1 MVLQFFKEKKI
12 FHLKSKWDPKVG
24 EPAEVCSCLR
34 ACMERGACSHC
45 LLPNPQRPPPSCPL
59 NRASQPAILK
69 GGCVDFK
76 IFWNLWCVLFSC
88 PCTFR
93 IPQGKRTATYY
104 WTVDC
109 YGLSKDTE
117 ASPLSQRPLGLWEG
131 RDHRTF
137 RAVLRIQY
145 TNIHSVLKA
154 ELGTGC
160 VCVCVCVCVCLYT
173 HATTNHGPW
182 WSF

>member
-76 IFWNLWCVLFSC
+76 IFWNLWCVLFSF

-160 VCVCVCVCVCLYT
+160 VCVCVCVCVSIHTCHY
-173 HATTNHGPW
+173 
-182 WSF
+182 